1 MENVKD
7 VLQNWLKD
15 SKRGI
20 KEVHCSKW
28 LGYEMVSEMHK
39 AFHSILAATILQ
51 ITILLLWFH
60 FKIPQKYEEISKF
73 REKLSD
79 EVSTSKEFFR
89 CLS

>member
-1 MENVKD
+1 METVKD

-39 AFHSILAATILQ
+39 AFHSILAVTKVELILGVH
-51 ITILLLWFH
+51 LLCSRMA
-60 FKIPQKYEEISKF
+60 KNEEIINIEPRK
-73 REKLSD
+73 
-79 EVSTSKEFFR
+79 
-89 CLS
+89 